1 MMGRWDPPRAARASF
16 AVAITL
22 LLAACS
28 SSTAA
33 PSEDLQSSTN
43 LPAVENFHKLVDVGD
58 GRTVS
63 VTCWGDASTI
73 VVYLHGLIMPSDTAK
88 WAHAPELRER
98 LAPEATYCEYERA
111 NVGASSS
118 QPGPIPID
126 ATLADLDSV
135 LDAIGA
141 SSPVILVGG
150 SFGGLVATVFAG
162 TRSDRVAGVVLLDP
176 SLPGSN
182 AAEEQ
187 YLPPDYRLT
196 PDAWM
201 DSAEKIDVYAADPV
215 AVAALATIPSIPGT
229 VFVTEQMELPP
240 VNTDAFLAAIRA
252 QQHDLAAR
260 FAPGEIITV
269 DAPHAMVSV
278 VPDEIADAVRD
289 VIAAS
294 TLGTG

>member
-1 MMGRWDPPRAARASF
+1 MMGRMSLSRAGRASF

-22 LLAACS
+22 LFAACS
-28 SSTAA
+28 SSNVA
-33 PSEDLQSSTN
+33 PSEEVQSSTN
-43 LPAVENFHKLVDVGD
+43 KPAAPSFHELVDVGD

-73 VVYLHGLIMPSDTAK
+73 VVYLHGLIMPSDTAT

-111 NVGASSS
+111 NVGRSSL
-118 QPGPIPID
+118 QAGPIPIET
-126 ATLADLDSV
+126 TLADLDSV

-150 SFGGLVATVFAG
+150 SFGGVVATAFTG
-162 TRSDRVAGVVLLDP
+162 TRPDRVAGVVLLDP

-187 YLPPDYRLT
+187 YLPPEYWLT
-196 PDAWM
+196 PDAWI
-201 DSAEKIDVYAADPV
+201 DSAEKIDVYAADSV
-215 AVAALATIPSIPGT
+215 AVAALTTIPSIPGT
-229 VFVTEQMELPP
+229 VFVTEQIDLPP

-252 QQHDLAAR
+252 QQQDLAAR
-260 FAPGEIITV
+260 FTPGEIITV
-269 DAPHAMVSV
+269 DAPHTMISI
-278 VPDEIADAVRD
+278 VPDEIADAVRS

-294 TLGTG
+294 QLGDG

>member
-1 MMGRWDPPRAARASF
+1 MMGRGSPSRAAQASF

-33 PSEDLQSSTN
+33 PSEELQSSTH
-43 LPAVENFHKLVDVGD
+43 LPVEPSFQELVDVGD
-58 GRTVS
+58 GRSVS

-73 VVYLHGLIMPSDTAK
+73 VVYLHGLIMPSDTAM

-111 NVGASSS
+111 NVGRSSS
-118 QPGPIPID
+118 QAGPIPIE
-126 ATLADLDSV
+126 ASLADLDSV
-135 LDAIGA
+135 LDAVGA

-150 SFGGLVATVFAG
+150 SFGGLVATVFTG
-162 TRSDRVAGVVLLDP
+162 TRPDRVAGVVLLDP

-187 YLPPDYRLT
+187 YLPPEYRLT
-196 PDAWM
+196 ADAWM
-201 DSAEKIDVYAADPV
+201 DSAEKIDVYAADPL

-229 VFVTEQMELPP
+229 VFVTEHIDLPP
-240 VNTDAFLAAIRA
+240 VNADAFLAAVRA

-260 FAPGEIITV
+260 FTPGEIITV
-269 DAPHAMVSV
+269 DAPHTMLSV
-278 VPDEIADAVRD
+278 VSDEIADAVRG

-294 TLGTG
+294 RLGNG